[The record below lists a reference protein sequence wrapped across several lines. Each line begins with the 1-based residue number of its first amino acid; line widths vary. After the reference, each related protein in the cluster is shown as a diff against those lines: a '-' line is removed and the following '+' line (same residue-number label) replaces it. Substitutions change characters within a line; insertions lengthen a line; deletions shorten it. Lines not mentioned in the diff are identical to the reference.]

1 MYIIRTFK
9 LEVKE
14 NIFFKLITVGSI
26 EQKLAELLLLF
37 VDGSNYH

>member
-1 MYIIRTFK
+1 MYITGTFK

-14 NIFFKLITVGSI
+14 NIFFKLITIGYI
-26 EQKLAELLLLF
+26 EQKLTELLLLF